1 MKLERRGDARK
12 ADVTLGWVDAE
23 PGLPPQRVLGLF
35 HVPEEGAEMNDAGG
49 VGFVEMDTASEPIFT
64 EHGKTEGY
72 DYV

>member
-1 MKLERRGDARK
+1 
-12 ADVTLGWVDAE
+12 VDAE

-35 HVPEEGAEMNDAGG
+35 HVAEEGAEMNDAGG